1 MEEIAGNRLVWRHI
15 QKELTLV
22 QMLEKFSIP
31 QGLNEEDRKMMLDPL
46 GYDAIKDIDEIHLRN
61 RRKSDDPYIQAVMI
75 DRSRKK
81 KADVEEE
88 RLKEWENEDYKRWK
102 NNAAERR

>member
-15 QKELTLV
+15 QEEQAFV

-31 QGLNEEDRKMMLDPL
+31 QGLNEEDRKMILDPL

-61 RRKSDDPYIQAVMI
+61 RRKSDDPYIQATM
-75 DRSRKK
+75 KN
-81 KADVEEE
+81 A
-88 RLKEWENEDYKRWK
+88 DYKKWK
-102 NNAAERR
+102 NNTAERR

>member
-15 QKELTLV
+15 QKERALEQALV

-46 GYDAIKDIDEIHLRN
+46 GYDAIKDIDEIFSRN
-61 RRKSDDPYIQAVMI
+61 RRKSDDPYIRATI
-75 DRSRKK
+75 
-81 KADVEEE
+81 
-88 RLKEWENEDYKRWK
+88 ENADYKKWK
-102 NNAAERR
+102 NNTAERR